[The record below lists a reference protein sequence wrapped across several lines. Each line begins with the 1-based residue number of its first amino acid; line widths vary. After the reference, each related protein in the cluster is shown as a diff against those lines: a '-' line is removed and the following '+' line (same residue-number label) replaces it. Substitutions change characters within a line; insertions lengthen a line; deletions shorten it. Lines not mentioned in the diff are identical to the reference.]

1 MKIEFQLLF
10 FIILNLI
17 IFIKIKQFCNY
28 INIVDKPNSKRKI
41 HTSKAYLVGG
51 HIFFLNIILYSILNY
66 NNLNNS
72 FFFFSYVHILSFF
85 ISIIFIFVLG
95 VLDDKYDLS
104 PYTKTFVLA
113 FVFYFL
119 VEIDNTLAIERLSF
133 NYFDFK
139 IYLKGISIFFSI
151 FCCMILINAFN
162 MFDGINMQLAL
173 YVLSVI
179 CIFIFKFPINYF
191 LILFFFLLVFF
202 LCLNYKGFIFLGN
215 SGSFL
220 LSFIIIFFILK
231 FYNLKKMISAEE
243 VVLLLIYPVLDLL
256 RLFVLRISNGNNPF
270 IADNNHIHHIFLK
283 LFKYNLTVFIIFLS
297 YFIPNFL
304 YFFLNFNFVFC
315 FLLLLLFYSLIFIF
329 KYCKIVKF

>member
-1 MKIEFQLLF
+1 MKAEFQILF
-10 FIILNLI
+10 FIILNLL
-17 IFIKIKQFCNY
+17 IFIKKKNFCNY
-28 INIVDKPNSKRKI
+28 INIVDKPNLKRKI

-72 FFFFSYVHILSFF
+72 FFFFNYVHILSFF
-85 ISIIFIFVLG
+85 VSIIFIFFLG

-113 FVFYFL
+113 LVFYFL
-119 VEIDNTLAIERLSF
+119 VEVDGTLVIESLSF

-139 IYLKGISIFFSI
+139 LNLKGISIFFSI
-151 FCCMILINAFN
+151 ICCMILINAFN

-173 YVLSVI
+173 YVLSII
-179 CIFIFKFPINYF
+179 CVLIFKFPINYF
-191 LILFFFLLVFF
+191 LILIFFLLVFF
-202 LCLNYKGFIFLGN
+202 LFLNYRGFIFLGN

-231 FYNLKKMISAEE
+231 YYNLKKLISAEE

-256 RLFVLRISNGNNPF
+256 RLFVIRIANGKNPF
-270 IADNNHIHHIFLK
+270 VADNNHIHHIFLT
-283 LFKYNLTVFIIFLS
+283 LFKYNLSVFIIFLS
-297 YFIPNFL
+297 YFIPHFL

-315 FLLLLLFYSLIFIF
+315 LLLLLLFYSLIFIF
-329 KYCKIVKF
+329 KYCKIIKF